1 MAHLRASRCG
11 GQARCLLVVMMSAA
25 ATACASSGV
34 VYTPQPFP
42 TPGGK
47 GGVVAVPAPADP
59 SGPVAVNP
67 TAVPPSVAAPPSTV
81 DASKP
86 IVPRAGHAD
95 GYALSGTAL
104 SLRGAPYRNGGIDPA
119 AGFDCSGFVQYVYA
133 QHGVAMPREVRE
145 QFRVGKNVGKDQ
157 LEPGD
162 LVFFST
168 VAPGASHVGIVIGG
182 DQFVHAPSERGVVR
196 VESLS
201 QSYWA
206 SRYIGARRIS

>member
-1 MAHLRASRCG
+1 MVCACVS
-11 GQARCLLVVMMSAA
+11 V
-25 ATACASSGV
+25 TACASSGGM

-42 TPGGK
+42 QPGGR
-47 GGVVAVPAPADP
+47 GGTVAVPAPADP
-59 SGPVAVNP
+59 AGPVAANP
-67 TAVPPSVAAPPSTV
+67 PVVHPPAVTPPAGRTPPLAAPG
-81 DASKP
+81 K
-86 IVPRAGHAD
+86 GNAD

-104 SLRGAPYRNGGIDPA
+104 SLRGAPYKNGGITPD
-119 AGFDCSGFVQYVYA
+119 GFDCSGFVRYVYQ
-133 QHGVAMPREVRE
+133 QHGLAMPREVRE
-145 QFRVGKNVGKDQ
+145 QFKVGKQISRDD

-201 QSYWA
+201 QQYWG
-206 SRYIGARRIS
+206 SRYIGAKRVN